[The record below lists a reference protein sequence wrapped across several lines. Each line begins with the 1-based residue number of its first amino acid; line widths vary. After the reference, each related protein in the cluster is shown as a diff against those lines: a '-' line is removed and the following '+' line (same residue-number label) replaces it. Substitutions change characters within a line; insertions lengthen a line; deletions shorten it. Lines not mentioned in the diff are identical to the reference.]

1 MPIFVGYL
9 TLSSDRVS
17 PIFKIA
23 EMNKKVVV
31 TGLGVITPVGNDVQT
46 YWKNLLDGVCG
57 IDFITSI
64 PTDDL
69 PVRIAG
75 EVKDFNPADYGIE
88 TPFARK
94 QDKFTIYAVAAAWQA
109 VNQSG
114 LISGEGGNVDPFRF
128 GVYVGSG
135 IGGFTTQVRETEKIL
150 NEGAKWVSPLFIPT
164 MISNI
169 AAGNIAIR
177 NNACGPCLPVV
188 TACATSTHAIGEAY
202 RAIRHGYADAII
214 AGGSEAAIIP
224 LGIAG
229 FANAKA
235 LSRSED
241 PKYASLPFN
250 KNRGGFVMSEGAAML
265 VLEEYEHAVAR
276 GAEIIAEVC
285 GYGNTCDAHHVTA
298 PRPDGSTQA
307 AAIRQA
313 LTEAGYTSDDVLYIN
328 AHGTGTA
335 LNDVAETAAFKLALG
350 EDAYKAHISS
360 VKGSIGHLLGAAG
373 AAEAVATVLALKEG
387 VVPPT
392 INLDEID
399 PECDLDYTPNRP
411 VKADLSIAVS
421 DSLGFGGH
429 NGCIAFRKYD
439 R

>member
-1 MPIFVGYL
+1 
-9 TLSSDRVS
+9 
-17 PIFKIA
+17 
-23 EMNKKVVV
+23 MNRRVVV
-31 TGLGVITPVGNDVQT
+31 TGTGVITPVGNDVQT

-57 IDFITSI
+57 IDFIRSI
-64 PTDDL
+64 PVDDL
-69 PVRIAG
+69 PVKIAG

-88 TPFARK
+88 PPFARK
-94 QDKFTIYAVAAAWQA
+94 QDKFTVYAVAAAWQA
-109 VNQSG
+109 VRESG
-114 LISGEGGNVDPFRF
+114 LSSAEDGNIDPYRL

-135 IGGFTTQVRETEKIL
+135 IGGFATQVRETEKLI

-202 RAIRHGYADAII
+202 RAIKHGYADAII

-224 LGIAG
+224 VGIAG

-250 KNRGGFVMSEGAAML
+250 KNRGGFVMAEGAAML

-276 GAEIIAEVC
+276 GAVIIAEVC

-298 PRPDGSTQA
+298 PRPDGQTQA

-313 LTEAGYTSDDVLYIN
+313 LDEAGYTSDDVLYIN

-335 LNDVAETAAFKLALG
+335 LNDVAETAAFKIALG
-350 EDAYKAHISS
+350 DDAYKAHISS
-360 VKGSIGHLLGAAG
+360 TKGSTGHMLGAAG
-373 AAEAVATVLALKEG
+373 AAEAVAAVLALKNG
-387 VVPPT
+387 IVPPT
-392 INLDEID
+392 ANLDEIE
-399 PECDLDYTPNRP
+399 PECDLDCTPNNP
-411 VKADLSIAVS
+411 VAADLTIALS

-429 NGCIAFRKYD
+429 NGCVAFRKYVQ
-439 R
+439 

>member
-1 MPIFVGYL
+1 
-9 TLSSDRVS
+9 
-17 PIFKIA
+17 
-23 EMNKKVVV
+23 MNRRVVV
-31 TGLGVITPVGNDVQT
+31 TGMGVITPVGNDVQT

-69 PVRIAG
+69 PVKIAG

-88 TPFARK
+88 PPFARK
-94 QDKFTIYAVAAAWQA
+94 QDKFTVYAVAASWQA
-109 VNQSG
+109 VRQSG
-114 LISGEGGNVDPFRF
+114 LNSGEDGNIDPYRL

-135 IGGFTTQVRETEKIL
+135 IGGFATQVRETEKLIK
-150 NEGAKWVSPLFIPT
+150 EGAKWVSPLFIPT

-202 RAIRHGYADAII
+202 RAIKHGYADAVIT
-214 AGGSEAAIIP
+214 GGAEAAIIP

-250 KNRGGFVMSEGAAML
+250 RNRGGFVMAEGAAML

-276 GAEIIAEVC
+276 GVEILAEVC

-298 PRPDGSTQA
+298 PRPDGLTQA

-313 LTEAGYTSDDVLYIN
+313 LDEAGYDSDDVLYIN

-335 LNDVAETAAFKLALG
+335 LNDVSETAAFKIALG

-360 VKGSIGHLLGAAG
+360 TKGSTGHLLGAAG
-373 AAEAVATVLALKEG
+373 AAEAVAAILALRDG
-387 VVPPT
+387 IIPPT
-392 INLDEID
+392 ANLDETD
-399 PECDLDYTPNRP
+399 PECDLDYTPNRA
-411 VKADLSIAVS
+411 VKADLTIAIS

-429 NGCIAFRKYD
+429 NGCVAFRKYNN
-439 R
+439 

>member
-1 MPIFVGYL
+1 
-9 TLSSDRVS
+9 
-17 PIFKIA
+17 
-23 EMNKKVVV
+23 MNRRVVV
-31 TGLGVITPVGNDVQT
+31 TGMGVITPVGNDVQT

-69 PVRIAG
+69 PVKIAG

-88 TPFARK
+88 PPFARK
-94 QDKFTIYAVAAAWQA
+94 QDKFTVYAVAASWQA
-109 VNQSG
+109 VRQSG
-114 LISGEGGNVDPFRF
+114 LNSGEDGNIDPYRL

-135 IGGFTTQVRETEKIL
+135 IGGFATQVRETEKLIK
-150 NEGAKWVSPLFIPT
+150 EGAKWVSPLFIPT

-202 RAIRHGYADAII
+202 RAIKHGYADAVIT
-214 AGGSEAAIIP
+214 GGAEAAIIP

-250 KNRGGFVMSEGAAML
+250 RNRGGFVMAEGAAML

-276 GAEIIAEVC
+276 GAEILAEVC

-298 PRPDGSTQA
+298 PRPDGLTQA

-313 LTEAGYTSDDVLYIN
+313 LDEAGYDSDDILYIN

-335 LNDVAETAAFKLALG
+335 LNDVSETAAFKIALG

-360 VKGSIGHLLGAAG
+360 TKGSTGHMLGAAG
-373 AAEAVATVLALKEG
+373 AAEAVAAILALRDG
-387 VVPPT
+387 IVPPT
-392 INLDEID
+392 ANLDETD
-399 PECDLDYTPNRP
+399 PECDLDYTPNRA
-411 VKADLSIAVS
+411 VKADLTIAIS

-429 NGCIAFRKYD
+429 NGCVAFRKYNN
-439 R
+439 

>member
-1 MPIFVGYL
+1 
-9 TLSSDRVS
+9 
-17 PIFKIA
+17 
-23 EMNKKVVV
+23 MNKRVVV
-31 TGLGVITPVGNDVQT
+31 TGTGAITPIGNDVQT

-69 PVRIAG
+69 PVKIAG
-75 EVKDFNPADYGIE
+75 EVRDFNPADYEIE
-88 TPFARK
+88 PPFARK
-94 QDKFTIYAVAAAWQA
+94 QDRFTVLAVAAAWQA
-109 VNQSG
+109 VRESG
-114 LISGEGGNVDPFRF
+114 LDSSEGGNIDPARY

-135 IGGFTTQVRETEKIL
+135 IGGFSTQVRETEKIL
-150 NEGAKWVSPLFIPT
+150 TEGPKWISPLFIPT
-164 MISNI
+164 MIANI

-202 RAIRHGYADAII
+202 RAIKHGYADAII
-214 AGGSEAAIIP
+214 TGGTEAAVIP
-224 LGIAG
+224 LAIAG

-235 LSRSED
+235 LTRAED

-250 KNRGGFVMSEGAAML
+250 RNRGGFVLAEGAAML

-276 GAEIIAEVC
+276 GANIIAEVC

-298 PRPDGSTQA
+298 PRPDGKTQA

-313 LTEAGYTSDDVLYIN
+313 LDEAGYTSDDVLYIN

-335 LNDVAETAAFKLALG
+335 LNDAAETAAFKTALG
-350 EDAYKAHISS
+350 EDAFKAHVSS
-360 VKGSIGHLLGAAG
+360 IKGSTGHLLGAAG
-373 AAEAVATVLALKEG
+373 AAEAVASVLALKNG

-392 INLDEID
+392 INLDDID
-399 PECDLDYTPNRP
+399 PECDLDYTPNVP
-411 VKADLSIAVS
+411 VEAPLTIAIS

-429 NGCIAFRKYD
+429 NGCVAFRKYNG
-439 R
+439 

>member
-1 MPIFVGYL
+1 M
-9 TLSSDRVS
+9 TRR
-17 PIFKIA
+17 
-23 EMNKKVVV
+23 VVV
-31 TGLGVITPVGNDVQT
+31 TGAGVITPVGNDVAS

-57 IDFITSI
+57 IDFISSI

-69 PVRIAG
+69 PVKIAG
-75 EVKDFNPADYGIE
+75 EVKDFAPADYGIE
-88 TPFARK
+88 NPFARK

-109 VNQSG
+109 VRQSG
-114 LISGEGGNVDPFRF
+114 LDSSEGGNIAPFRY

-135 IGGFTTQVRETEKIL
+135 IGGFTTQVRETEKII

-164 MISNI
+164 MIANI

-177 NNACGPCLPVV
+177 HNACGPCLPVV

-202 RAIRHGYADAII
+202 RAIKHGYADAII
-214 AGGSEAAIIP
+214 TGGSEAAVIP

-250 KNRGGFVMSEGAAML
+250 SNRGGFVMAEGAAML

-276 GAEIIAEVC
+276 GAEILAEVC

-298 PRPDGSTQA
+298 PRPDGTTQSA
-307 AAIRQA
+307 CIRQA
-313 LTEAGYTSDDVLYIN
+313 LDEAGYTSDDVLYIN

-360 VKGSIGHLLGAAG
+360 TKGSTGHMLGAAG
-373 AAEAVATVLALKEG
+373 AAEAVAAVLALRDG
-387 VVPPT
+387 IVPPT
-392 INLDEID
+392 ANLDDVD
-399 PECDLDYTPNRP
+399 PECDLNYTPL
-411 VKADLSIAVS
+411 KAVPAPLTIAIS

-429 NGCIAFRKYD
+429 NGCVAFRKYNG
-439 R
+439 

>member
-1 MPIFVGYL
+1 
-9 TLSSDRVS
+9 
-17 PIFKIA
+17 
-23 EMNKKVVV
+23 MNRRVVV
-31 TGLGVITPVGNDVQT
+31 TGTGVISPVGNDTQT
-46 YWKNLLDGVCG
+46 FWKNILDGVCG

-75 EVKDFNPADYGIE
+75 EVKDFTPADYGIE

-109 VNQSG
+109 MNESG
-114 LISGEGGNVDPFRF
+114 LSSAENGNIDPFRL

-135 IGGFTTQVRETEKIL
+135 IGGFTTQVRETEKLIKD
-150 NEGAKWVSPLFIPT
+150 GPKWVSPLFIPT
-164 MISNI
+164 MIANI

-214 AGGSEAAIIP
+214 TGGTEAAVIP
-224 LGIAG
+224 MGIAG

-235 LSRSED
+235 LSRAED
-241 PKYASLPFN
+241 PKYASLPFSAD
-250 KNRGGFVMSEGAAML
+250 RGGFVMAEGAAML

-276 GAEIIAEVC
+276 GANIIAEVC

-298 PRPDGSTQA
+298 PRPDGKTQS
-307 AAIRQA
+307 AAIKMA
-313 LTEAGYTSDDVLYIN
+313 LEEAGYTSDDVLYIN

-335 LNDVAETAAFKLALG
+335 LNDASETAAFKLALG

-360 VKGSIGHLLGAAG
+360 TKGATGHMLGAAG
-373 AAEAVATVLALKEG
+373 AIEAIASVLALRDG
-387 VVPPT
+387 VIPPT
-392 INLDEID
+392 INLTNPD
-399 PECDLDYTPNRP
+399 PELDLNYTPNTA
-411 VKADLSIAVS
+411 VKADLTIAVS

-429 NGCIAFRKYD
+429 NGAVAFRKY
-439 R
+439 

>member
-1 MPIFVGYL
+1 
-9 TLSSDRVS
+9 
-17 PIFKIA
+17 
-23 EMNKKVVV
+23 MNKRVVV
-31 TGLGVITPVGNDVQT
+31 TGTGVITPVGNDVQT

-69 PVRIAG
+69 PVKIAG

-88 TPFARK
+88 PPFARK
-94 QDKFTIYAVAAAWQA
+94 QDKFTIYAVAAAVQA
-109 VNQSG
+109 VGQSG
-114 LISGEGGNVDPFRF
+114 INAAEGGNIDPFRF

-150 NEGAKWVSPLFIPT
+150 KEGPKWVSPLFIPT

-202 RAIRHGYADAII
+202 RAIKHGYADAII
-214 AGGSEAAIIP
+214 AGGTEAAVIP

-250 KNRGGFVMSEGAAML
+250 KNRGGFVMAEGAAML

-298 PRPDGSTQA
+298 PRPDGTTQA

-313 LTEAGYTSDDVLYIN
+313 LDEAGYTSDDVLYIN

-335 LNDVAETAAFKLALG
+335 LNDVSETLAYKMALG

-360 VKGSIGHLLGAAG
+360 IKGSVGHMLGAAG
-373 AAEAVATVLALKEG
+373 AAEAVASVLALKNG
-387 VVPPT
+387 IVPPT
-392 INLDEID
+392 LNLDEPD
-399 PECDLDYTPNRP
+399 PECDLDYTPNAA
-411 VKADLSIAVS
+411 VKADLTIAIS

-429 NGCIAFRKYD
+429 NGCVAFRKYIG
-439 R
+439 

>member
-1 MPIFVGYL
+1 
-9 TLSSDRVS
+9 
-17 PIFKIA
+17 
-23 EMNKKVVV
+23 MNKRVVV
-31 TGLGVITPVGNDVQT
+31 TGTGVITPVGNDVQT

-69 PVRIAG
+69 PVKIAG

-88 TPFARK
+88 PPFARK
-94 QDKFTIYAVAAAWQA
+94 QDKFTIYAVAAAVQA
-109 VNQSG
+109 VAQSG
-114 LISGEGGNVDPFRF
+114 INAAEGGNIDPFRF

-150 NEGAKWVSPLFIPT
+150 KEGPKWVSPLFIPT

-202 RAIRHGYADAII
+202 RAIKHGYADAII
-214 AGGSEAAIIP
+214 AGGTEAAVIP

-250 KNRGGFVMSEGAAML
+250 KNRGGFVMAEGAAML

-298 PRPDGSTQA
+298 PRPDGTTQA

-313 LTEAGYTSDDVLYIN
+313 LDEAGYTSDDVLYIN

-335 LNDVAETAAFKLALG
+335 LNDVSETLAYKMALG

-360 VKGSIGHLLGAAG
+360 IKGSVGHMLGAAG
-373 AAEAVATVLALKEG
+373 AAEAVASVLALKNG
-387 VVPPT
+387 IVPPT
-392 INLDEID
+392 LNLDEPD
-399 PECDLDYTPNRP
+399 PECDLDYTPNAA
-411 VKADLSIAVS
+411 VKADLTIAIS

-429 NGCIAFRKYD
+429 NGCVAFRKYIG
-439 R
+439 